1 MTAMQLLPQF
11 LIFYHTID
19 AVPESTWG
27 NSNTVIY
34 PNVFMRVSAGFQ
46 QTSVFRPPACPH
58 IVDKRA
64 DICGN
69 RIPHSVAHL
78 FATLVCRGNSLR
90 NHMTSD
96 VRRLLCSAQIAAIL
110 LVVTACPDGL
120 TADEINYN
128 RDVRPILSDTCYK
141 CHGPD
146 AAERKAGL
154 RLDSHAGAV
163 ATLESGS
170 IAIVPGQ
177 IDDSQ
182 LLARIRS
189 PDHDLIMPPVA
200 SGKKLTPAQIET
212 LTKWIEQGAEYEG
225 HWSFIRPQQAALPA
239 VSDEAWSRNPID
251 RFVMEK
257 LDMAG
262 LKPSA
267 EADRVTLI
275 RRATLDLT
283 GLPPTPDEVQ
293 AFLADVAPNAY
304 ETVVDRLLASPR
316 FGEQM
321 TRYWLDLVRY
331 GDSHGLHLDN
341 ERALWKYREWVINAL
356 NANKPFDQFTV
367 EQLAG
372 DLLPNSTLDQKIA
385 TGFNRCN
392 VSTSE
397 GGSINEEV
405 LVRYAVDRTET
416 MSTIFMGMTLGCAVC
431 HDHKFDP
438 VTQKEFYQLFAFYN
452 ASADAAMDGNAL
464 APPPTIKAPTSE
476 QTASIADLDT
486 KIAAVKAQI
495 TSALASVDYVDPGAG
510 TVLAMLEPAEFIWIE
525 DETPAGAQL
534 QGDTPWEFVAAPD
547 HPVHTGMKSTRRK
560 ADAMSQHFFTG
571 VSPGLKL
578 GADDKL
584 FAYCWLDPTNPP
596 KTVMLQFNDGNWNHR
611 AFWGEDTIA
620 FGAGDLPE
628 HRLMGPLPPTGQWV
642 RLEVD
647 AAHVGLAAG
656 AELNGWAFTQFGG
669 TIYWDHA
676 GSFTKTPQGSQ
687 AFESQL
693 AWEAADRALEK
704 STAPQPVR
712 DAIKLDADKRT
723 PDQAKLIRDHFVQFV
738 HPKTRTVFEPFQQ
751 QVDGMTKQRNETDAA
766 IAITM
771 IMEDLAQ
778 PRDTF
783 VLKRGEYD
791 KPGEKVEA
799 NVPAMFPPLPEG
811 APKNRL
817 GLAKWL
823 VDPSHPLTAR
833 VAVNRY
839 WQQYFGV
846 GIVKTAED
854 FGMQGQWPTNPK
866 LLDWLAVEFVESGW
880 DIKAFQK
887 LIVMSSTYRQ
897 VSSVSPELLSVDPE
911 NALLARGARFRLDAE
926 VVRDSALA
934 MSGLLAEA
942 YGGKSVRTYQ
952 PDGIWESVAF
962 VGSTTQ
968 NYKRDDGAALYRRSL
983 YTFWKRTAPPPS
995 LMAFDAPSRETC
1007 VARRARTNTPLQA
1020 LVLMND
1026 TQYVEASR
1034 HLAARMM
1041 TEGGDSAAK
1050 QLTFGF
1056 QLCTARIPAEHE
1068 MQVLIRVHAAQVA
1081 HYQANPAE
1089 AEKLL
1094 VIGASPR
1101 IAELDPPSYAAM
1113 TMMANLILNLDE
1125 TITKE

>member
-1 MTAMQLLPQF
+1 MSSGARRLDTYRSIFLLMTMF
-11 LIFYHTID
+11 
-19 AVPESTWG
+19 VP
-27 NSNTVIY
+27 
-34 PNVFMRVSAGFQ
+34 VSM
-46 QTSVFRPPACPH
+46 C
-58 IVDKRA
+58 
-64 DICGN
+64 
-69 RIPHSVAHL
+69 L
-78 FATLVCRGNSLR
+78 
-90 NHMTSD
+90 D
-96 VRRLLCSAQIAAIL
+96 VRA
-110 LVVTACPDGL
+110 
-120 TADEINYN
+120 ADEVNYN

-154 RLDSHAGAV
+154 RLDAHDGAV
-163 ATLESGS
+163 AKLESGNT
-170 IAIVPGQ
+170 AIVPGN
-177 IDDSQ
+177 SGESE

-189 PDHDLIMPPVA
+189 TDPELIMPPVA
-200 SGKKLTPAQIET
+200 SGKKLTPSQIDT
-212 LTKWIEQGAEYEG
+212 LTTWIAQGAEYKG
-225 HWSFIRPQQAALPA
+225 HWAFIRPQRAASPP
-239 VSDEAWSRNPID
+239 VSDEVWCRNQID
-251 RFVMEK
+251 RFVIEK
-257 LDMAG
+257 LDAAG

-293 AFLADVAPNAY
+293 AFLADADPNAY
-304 ETVVDRLLASPR
+304 EKVVDRLLASPR

-341 ERALWKYREWVINAL
+341 ERALWKYREWVINAF

-372 DLLPNSTLDQKIA
+372 DLLPESTIDQKIA

-464 APPPTIKAPTSE
+464 APPPTIRVPTSE
-476 QTASIADLDT
+476 QTAIIADLDA
-486 KIAAVKAQI
+486 KIAAAKEQI
-495 TSALASVDYVDPGAG
+495 TSALAAVDYVDPGAG
-510 TVLAMLEPAEFIWIE
+510 TVPATLESTEFIWIE
-525 DETPAGAQL
+525 DEAPAGAQL
-534 QGDTPWEFVAAPD
+534 QGDSPWEFVSAPD
-547 HPVHTGMKSTRRK
+547 HQVHAGMKSTRRK

-571 VSPGLKL
+571 VSPGLKI
-578 GADDKL
+578 GTGDKL
-584 FAYCWLDPTNPP
+584 FAYCWLDPANPP
-596 KTVMLQFNDGNWNHR
+596 KTVMLQFNDGSWNHR
-611 AFWGEDTIA
+611 AFWGEDTIV
-620 FGAGDLPE
+620 FGAGDVPE
-628 HRLMGPLPPTGQWV
+628 HRPMGPLPPTGQWV

-669 TIYWDHA
+669 TVYWDHA
-676 GSFTKTPQGSQ
+676 GSVTKTPQGSQ
-687 AFESQL
+687 SFDSQL
-693 AWEAADRALEK
+693 AWEAFDRALDK
-704 STAPQPVR
+704 STVPQPVR
-712 DAIKLDADKRT
+712 DAIKVEIDKRT
-723 PDQAKLIRDHFVQFV
+723 PEQAKLIRDHFVQFV
-738 HPKTRTVFEPFQQ
+738 HPKTRTAFEPLQT
-751 QVDGMTKQRNETDAA
+751 QVADMTRQRNETDAA

-771 IMEDLAQ
+771 IMEDLPQ

-791 KPGEKVEA
+791 KPGDKVEA

-823 VDPSHPLTAR
+823 IDPSHPLTAR

-854 FGMQGQWPTNPK
+854 FGMQGQWPANPK

-887 LIVMSSTYRQ
+887 LIVMSGTYRQ
-897 VSSVSPELLSVDPE
+897 SSSVSPELLSVDPE
-911 NALLARGARFRLDAE
+911 NALLARGPRFRLDAE
-926 VVRDSALA
+926 VVRDSALS
-934 MSGLLAEA
+934 MSGLLAEV

-1041 TEGGDSAAK
+1041 TAGGDSAAQ

-1056 QLCTARIPAEHE
+1056 QLGTARIPAEHE
-1068 MQVLIRVHAAQVA
+1068 LQVLTRVHADQLA

-1101 IAELDPPSYAAM
+1101 VAGLDPAGYAAM

>member
-571 VSPGLKL
+571 ATSGLKI

-669 TIYWDHA
+669 TVYWDHA

>member
-1 MTAMQLLPQF
+1 MPATAIRFQSSS
-11 LIFYHTID
+11 IFNAALVLSI
-19 AVPESTWG
+19 AC
-27 NSNTVIY
+27 
-34 PNVFMRVSAGFQ
+34 AG
-46 QTSVFRPPACPH
+46 V
-58 IVDKRA
+58 RA
-64 DICGN
+64 D
-69 RIPHSVAHL
+69 
-78 FATLVCRGNSLR
+78 
-90 NHMTSD
+90 
-96 VRRLLCSAQIAAIL
+96 
-110 LVVTACPDGL
+110 
-120 TADEINYN
+120 DEINYN

-154 RLDSHAGAV
+154 RLDSLDGAI
-163 ATLESGS
+163 AKLDSDS
-170 IAIVPGQ
+170 IAIVPGR
-177 IDDSQ
+177 IDESE
-182 LLARIRS
+182 LITRITS
-189 PDHDLIMPPVA
+189 SDPDVVMPPLG
-200 SGKKLTPAQIET
+200 SGRKLTPQQITT
-212 LTKWIEQGAEYEG
+212 LKQWIQQGAEYKG
-225 HWSFIRPQQAALPA
+225 HWSFIRPERPTIAS
-239 VSDEAWSRNPID
+239 VSDESWCRNPID

-257 LDMAG
+257 LDAAG
-262 LKPSA
+262 LKPSV

-275 RRATLDLT
+275 RRVTLDLT
-283 GLPPTPDEVQ
+283 GLPPTPEEVR
-293 AFLADVAPNAY
+293 AFVSDTSAIAY
-304 ETVVDRLLASPR
+304 ERVVDRLLASHR
-316 FGEQM
+316 YGEQM

-341 ERALWKYREWVINAL
+341 ERALWKYREWVIKAF
-356 NANKPFDQFTV
+356 NANKHFDQFTV

-372 DLLPNSTLDQKIA
+372 DLLPEATIEQKIA

-392 VSTSE
+392 VTTSE

-452 ASADAAMDGNAL
+452 ASGDAAMDGNAL
-464 APPPTIKAPTSE
+464 APPPTIRVPTAE
-476 QTASIADLDT
+476 QTTMLAELDAAMPSIKDQ
-486 KIAAVKAQI
+486 IA
-495 TSALASVDYVDPGAG
+495 TALNAVDYVDPG
-510 TVLAMLEPAEFIWIE
+510 TTEPASPADATEFVWID
-525 DETPAGAQL
+525 DEAPAGAQL
-534 QGDTPWEFVAAPD
+534 QGDSAWEFVAAPD
-547 HPVHTGMKSTRRK
+547 HPVRTGSKATRRE
-560 ADAMSQHFFTG
+560 AAALSQHFFTG
-571 VSPGLKL
+571 ANPTLKI
-578 GADDKL
+578 GEGDKL
-584 FAYCWLDPTNPP
+584 FAYCWIDPANPP
-596 KTVMLQFNDGNWNHR
+596 KSVMLQFNDGVWGHR
-611 AFWGEDTIA
+611 AFWGEDLIPFDSGT
-620 FGAGDLPE
+620 GE
-628 HRLMGPLPPTGQWV
+628 NHRPMGPLPKAGEWV

-647 AAHVGLAAG
+647 AAHVGLKAG

-669 TIYWDHA
+669 LVYWDTA
-676 GSFTKTPQGSQ
+676 GIVTRTPQNGQS
-687 AFESQL
+687 FESLL
-693 AWEAADRALEK
+693 AWEAHDRSLEK
-704 STAPQPVR
+704 SDVPQPVR
-712 DAIKLDADKRT
+712 DAIKVEADKRT
-723 PDQAKLIRDHFVQFV
+723 PEQSKLIRDHFVQFV
-738 HPKTRTVFEPFQQ
+738 HPKTRVAFEPLQKQ
-751 QVDGMTKQRNETDAA
+751 LDDLTKQRAEIDGA
-766 IAITM
+766 IAVTM
-771 IMEDLAQ
+771 IMEDLPQ

-791 KPGEKVEA
+791 KPGDKVEA
-799 NVPAMFPPLPEG
+799 NVPAVFPPMPEG

-823 VDPSHPLTAR
+823 VDPAHPLTAR

-854 FGMQGQWPTNPK
+854 FGMQGHWPTHPK

-880 DIKAFQK
+880 DVKALQK
-887 LIVMSSTYRQ
+887 LIVMSGTYRQ
-897 VSSVSPELLSVDPE
+897 SSTVSPELLLADPDNE
-911 NALLARGARFRLDAE
+911 LLARGPRFRLDAE

-934 MSGLLAEA
+934 MSGLLIEEF
-942 YGGKSVRTYQ
+942 GGKSVRPYQ
-952 PDGIWESVAF
+952 PSGIWESVAF

-968 NYKRDDGAALYRRSL
+968 NYKRDDGDALYRRSL

-1041 TEGGDSAAK
+1041 KEGGDSAEK

-1056 QLCTARIPAEHE
+1056 EICTGRTAADHE
-1068 MQVLIRVHAAQVA
+1068 LQVLTRVHAAQLA
-1081 HYQANPAE
+1081 HYMATPAE

-1101 IAELDPPSYAAM
+1101 SEGFDSASYAAM
-1113 TMMANLILNLDE
+1113 TMMANLIMNLDE